1 MYKQLIIV
9 RKDLNMSIGK
19 TSAMVSHASMAF
31 LTTALMQNSKKKNN
45 FETYPTWDTKRNC
58 PARYMRKDLDDW
70 AREAR
75 ENGEKYFYIREQEN
89 GTLERVL
96 NVDDYHYEINMR
108 FDRDIYEQWVGGIF
122 TKIVCEA
129 KNKNQLMKAVRIAE
143 ELGLKENK
151 DFFIIRDCCL
161 TELEPEEF
169 DENGIGRTITC
180 IGFAPMDTSIV
191 EKISKKFQLLK

>member
-1 MYKQLIIV
+1 M
-9 RKDLNMSIGK
+9 RKDLN
-19 TSAMVSHASMAF
+19 
-31 LTTALMQNSKKKNN
+31 
-45 FETYPTWDTKRNC
+45 
-58 PARYMRKDLDDW
+58 DW

-75 ENGEKYFYIREQEN
+75 ENGEKYFYIRERED
-89 GTLERVL
+89 GTLEKVL
-96 NVDDYHYEINMR
+96 NVDDYHYEINMS
-108 FDRDIYEQWVGGIF
+108 FNRDIYEQWVGGIF

-143 ELGLKENK
+143 EIGLEENK

-161 TELEPEEF
+161 TELTPEEF
-169 DENGIGRTITC
+169 DENGIGRTITA